1 MAKKELEVVEE
12 VEEVEEVETVE
23 VAPSRFTGGFW
34 GFWGTQILRL
44 IVVALFCGVG
54 FYIATMNIW
63 PDKGGTLME
72 DLAVPM
78 NWVYILIGGALCGIG
93 ICWSEI
99 INYKWHAKH
108 TVVSNQ
114 QIGFNANTWSLFWN
128 AFKWV
133 FLSAITLGIYMLWIP
148 VKFKKWQVKHTT
160 STPEIE
166 EEEEEEV
173 VEEKNYLAP
182 QIIFKEY
189 DDESEL
195 QM

>member
-12 VEEVEEVETVE
+12 VEAEEVETVE

-34 GFWGTQILRL
+34 GYWGTQILRF
-44 IVVALFCGVG
+44 IVSVLFCGVG
-54 FYIATMNIW
+54 FYVATMNIW
-63 PDKGGTLME
+63 GTGGKLME

-78 NWVYILIGGALCGIG
+78 NWVYLMIGGALYGIG
-93 ICWSEI
+93 VCWAEI

-114 QIGFNANTWSLFWN
+114 QMSFNANTWSLFWN

-166 EEEEEEV
+166 EEEVVEEEEV
-173 VEEKNYLAP
+173 EDPTIPK
-182 QIIFKEY
+182 IIFKEY
-189 DDESEL
+189 DDEAEL
-195 QM
+195 GF

>member
-12 VEEVEEVETVE
+12 VEAVE

-34 GFWGTQILRL
+34 GYWGTQILRF
-44 IVVALFCGVG
+44 IVSVLFCGVG
-54 FYIATMNIW
+54 FYVATMNIW
-63 PDKGGTLME
+63 GAGGTLME

-78 NWVYILIGGALCGIG
+78 NWVYLMIGGALYGIG
-93 ICWSEI
+93 VCWAEI

-108 TVVSNQ
+108 TVISNQ
-114 QIGFNANTWSLFWN
+114 QMSFNANTWSLFWN

-133 FLSAITLGIYMLWIP
+133 FLSAITLGIYMLCIP

>member
-12 VEEVEEVETVE
+12 VEAEEVETVE

-34 GFWGTQILRL
+34 GYWGTQILRL
-44 IVVALFCGVG
+44 IVSVLFCGVG
-54 FYIATMNIW
+54 FYVATMNIW
-63 PDKGGTLME
+63 GTGGKLME

-78 NWVYILIGGALCGIG
+78 NWVYLMIGGALYGIG
-93 ICWSEI
+93 VCWAEI

-108 TVVSNQ
+108 TVISNQ
-114 QIGFNANTWSLFWN
+114 QMSFNANTWSLFWN

-166 EEEEEEV
+166 EEEVVEEEEV
-173 VEEKNYLAP
+173 EDPTIPK
-182 QIIFKEY
+182 IIFKEY
-189 DDESEL
+189 DDEAEL
-195 QM
+195 GF